1 MRCHFA
7 TLLLLVCKGV
17 HTLFWRHTFSPL
29 LVSLQTYS
37 ACSRLHIALQLEAL
51 TLQTALAIAI
61 LGSEGVMQ
69 C

>member
-1 MRCHFA
+1 MKCHFA

-37 ACSRLHIALQLEAL
+37 ACFRLHIALQLEVL
-51 TLQTALAIAI
+51 DIANCI
-61 LGSEGVMQ
+61 GNCHIGL
-69 C
+69 